1 MTYAKSDMAIEIQV
15 ILQNQFDASSRQ
27 TIECENRDCH
37 GFLYLPTV
45 TPSELAGRLDTFRAT
60 VHCTECSFT
69 RRSNTVPKYL
79 SFRVV
84 VRDVERRVSAS
95 E

>member
-1 MTYAKSDMAIEIQV
+1 MAIEIQV
-15 ILQNQFDASSRQ
+15 ILRNQFDASRRE

-45 TPSELAGRLDTFRAT
+45 TPSGLAGQLDRFQAT
-60 VHCTECSFT
+60 IHCTECSFT
-69 RRSNTVPKYL
+69 RRASTAPKYL
-79 SFRVV
+79 SFRFVV
-84 VRDVERRVSAS
+84 KPAERPVSAS